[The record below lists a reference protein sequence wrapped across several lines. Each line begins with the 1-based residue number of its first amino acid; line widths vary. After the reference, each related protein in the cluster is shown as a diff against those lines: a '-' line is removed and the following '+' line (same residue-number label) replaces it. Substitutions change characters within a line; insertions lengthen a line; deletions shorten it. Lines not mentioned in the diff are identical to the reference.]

1 MEISET
7 SSEGIKND
15 NTINSIDVIESEQ
28 IVEVQDSKLREEDE
42 DSPDSPDELET
53 AKEKDDSDFIYDDSP
68 WYDEDD
74 MNISEVYY
82 IKNTKEIKTDL
93 TDLGIDF
100 RFANI
105 DDKENE
111 IIGDFVKI
119 DFPISKDCHVGA
131 NIDLSMMESLF
142 GSSDILA
149 IKENPEFDNIIEESA
164 RNAETIEKI
173 TPQSD
178 CGTEIPIVPDFD
190 LDFENIF
197 ENIEKLPEIEKQLQ
211 LLYRPFTCLIDINCR
226 FNLYELSIL
235 LDDSRYDPAHHPA
248 LVLRLRNPTAE
259 VKLYANGKIT
269 SSAISAD
276 SARTALLKVIQMIEE
291 LDYKAEITHFSKNT
305 VHASFCLP
313 FKIDLQLLSE
323 LHADNISGNRETR
336 PFITYKIEDT
346 SIRFA
351 IFANGFVLVLH
362 STQHSETRAAISGI
376 LPILVQF
383 KNGFLTPSEK
393 FGSLCGDI
401 SFRLLWERKL
411 EEDKEGV
418 LLYS

>member
-1 MEISET
+1 MLLKSA
-7 SSEGIKND
+7 
-15 NTINSIDVIESEQ
+15 
-28 IVEVQDSKLREEDE
+28 KLQKAYDDE
-42 DSPDSPDELET
+42 SPDELET
-53 AKEKDDSDFIYDDSP
+53 AKEKDESDFIYDDSP
-68 WYDEDD
+68 WYDEED
-74 MNISEVYY
+74 MNIREAYN
-82 IKNTKEIKTDL
+82 IKNTTEIKADL

-119 DFPISKDCHVGA
+119 EFPLPKDCHVGTS
-131 NIDLSMMESLF
+131 IDLSMMESLF

-149 IKENPEFDNIIEESA
+149 LKENPDFHNIVNDTA
-164 RNAETIEKI
+164 RVELQYDH
-173 TPQSD
+173 TPQFEPGS
-178 CGTEIPIVPDFD
+178 EQPIVPEFALD
-190 LDFENIF
+190 LDNVFENLA
-197 ENIEKLPEIEKQLQ
+197 KLPEIEKQLQ
-211 LLYRPFTCLIDINCR
+211 LLYRPFTCLVDVNCR

-235 LDDSRYDPAHHPA
+235 LDDSRYDPSHHPA
-248 LVLRLRNPTAE
+248 LLLRLRNPPAE
-259 VKLYANGKIT
+259 VKLYTSGKIT

-276 SARTALLKVIQMIEE
+276 SARTALLKIIQTIEE

-313 FKIDLQLLSE
+313 FKIDLELLSE
-323 LHADNISGNRETR
+323 MHADHISGNREIR
-336 PFITYKIEDT
+336 PFITYKIEET
-346 SIRFA
+346 AIRFA

-362 STQHSETRAAISGI
+362 STQHSETRAAIAGI

>member
-1 MEISET
+1 MELTE
-7 SSEGIKND
+7 
-15 NTINSIDVIESEQ
+15 IDMKSA
-28 IVEVQDSKLREEDE
+28 IVSNIQDKLQQADDD
-42 DSPDSPDELET
+42 DSADDLET

-68 WYDEDD
+68 WYDEEDL
-74 MNISEVYY
+74 NIRETYN

-105 DDKENE
+105 EDKENE

-119 DFPISKDCHVGA
+119 NFPLSKDCRVGA

-149 IKENPEFDNIIEESA
+149 LKGNPDFHNIVKETARGELES
-164 RNAETIEKI
+164 EL
-173 TPQSD
+173 PLQSEP
-178 CGTEIPIVPDFD
+178 GSEQAIVPEFD
-190 LDFENIF
+190 LDFHNIF
-197 ENIEKLPEIEKQLQ
+197 ENVGKLPEIEKQLQ
-211 LLYRPFTCLIDINCR
+211 LLYRPFTCLVDVNCR

-235 LDDSRYDPAHHPA
+235 LDDCRYDPAHHPA
-248 LVLRLRNPTAE
+248 LLLRLRNPTAE
-259 VKLYANGKIT
+259 VKLYTSGKIT

-276 SARTALLKVIQMIEE
+276 SARTALLKVIQTIEE

-313 FKIDLQLLSE
+313 FKIDLELLSE
-323 LHADNISGNRETR
+323 MHAEHISGNRKIR
-336 PFITYKIEDT
+336 PFITYKIEET
-346 SIRFA
+346 AIRFA

-362 STQHSETRAAISGI
+362 SMQHSETRAAIAEI
-376 LPILVQF
+376 LPILAQF

-411 EEDKEGV
+411 EEDKEGA

>member
-1 MEISET
+1 MEITEIS
-7 SSEGIKND
+7 GDDVKYK
-15 NTINSIDVIESEQ
+15 NSINFIDMKSEST
-28 IVEVQDSKLREEDE
+28 VEVLDSKLREEAE
-42 DSPDSPDELET
+42 VDSPDELET
-53 AKEKDDSDFIYDDSP
+53 AKERDDSDFIYDDSP

-74 MNISEVYY
+74 MNISEVYN

-93 TDLGIDF
+93 TDLGIGF

-105 DDKENE
+105 EDKENE

-149 IKENPEFDNIIEESA
+149 IRENPDFENIMKELA
-164 RNAETIEKI
+164 KDAETTEI
-173 TPQSD
+173 TPQSESA
-178 CGTEIPIVPDFD
+178 TEIPIVPDFD
-190 LDFENIF
+190 LDFDNIF
-197 ENIEKLPEIEKQLQ
+197 ESVGKLPEIERQLQ

-235 LDDSRYDPAHHPA
+235 LDDSLYDPAHHPA
-248 LVLRLRNPTAE
+248 LLLRLRHPTAE
-259 VKLYANGKIT
+259 IKLYANGKIA

-276 SARTALLKVIQMIEE
+276 SARTALLKVMQMIEE

-336 PFITYKIEDT
+336 PFITYKIEES

-362 STQHSETRAAISGI
+362 STQHSETRAAIAGI

-411 EEDKEGV
+411 EEDKEGT

>member
-1 MEISET
+1 MQ
-7 SSEGIKND
+7 
-15 NTINSIDVIESEQ
+15 INEMVLKSGKARDIQ
-28 IVEVQDSKLREEDE
+28 HKLQEADDDE
-42 DSPDSPDELET
+42 SPDELET

-74 MNISEVYY
+74 MNIRETYNITS
-82 IKNTKEIKTDL
+82 TKEIKTDL

-119 DFPISKDCHVGA
+119 EFPLSKDCHVGT

-149 IKENPEFDNIIEESA
+149 LKENPDFHNIVNDTARVELESDH
-164 RNAETIEKI
+164 
-173 TPQSD
+173 TPQSES
-178 CGTEIPIVPDFD
+178 GSEQPIVPEFALD
-190 LDFENIF
+190 LDNVFENLA
-197 ENIEKLPEIEKQLQ
+197 KLPEIEKQLQ
-211 LLYRPFTCLIDINCR
+211 LLYRPFTCLVDVNCR

-248 LVLRLRNPTAE
+248 LLLRLRNPTAE
-259 VKLYANGKIT
+259 VKLYTSGKIT

-276 SARTALLKVIQMIEE
+276 SARTALLKIIQTIEE

-313 FKIDLQLLSE
+313 FKIDLELLSE
-323 LHADNISGNRETR
+323 MHAENISGNREIR
-336 PFITYKIEDT
+336 PFITYKIEET
-346 SIRFA
+346 AIRFA

-362 STQHSETRAAISGI
+362 SSQHSETRAAIAGI

-411 EEDKEGV
+411 EEDKEGA